1 MTQVE
6 VEVEAETEAETDFDA
21 VIELDEEVEKVE
33 VVVEVVAAVTVTAQ
47 AVEALGEAG
56 GDRLNGEEE
65 ENAYKEESQ
74 GVSNVGDPGAAL
86 E

>member
-6 VEVEAETEAETDFDA
+6 VEVEAETDFDA

-33 VVVEVVAAVTVTAQ
+33 VVVEVVAAVTVTVKAQ

-56 GDRLNGEEE
+56 GDRLKGEEE
-65 ENAYKEESQ
+65 EKAYKEESQ

>member
-1 MTQVE
+1 MTQIE
-6 VEVEAETEAETDFDA
+6 VEVEAEAETDFDA
-21 VIELDEEVEKVE
+21 VIELDEEVVAA
-33 VVVEVVAAVTVTAQ
+33 VVVEVVVAAVTAQ

-56 GDRLNGEEE
+56 GDRLKGEEE
-65 ENAYKEESQ
+65 EKAYKEESQ